1 MVLQSTG
8 TISLSNIQAEFGG
21 TNPIGL
27 NEYYSGG
34 PYVNAITTGVPALG
48 QISLNHFYGKG
59 AVMSLFDGLSAS
71 AQADVV
77 AIYGFKLYK
86 SAYSGPVANLRRQ
99 DGVIADFYSTTT
111 GSLQTSTGTSLTS
124 WLGAATGFVDIWYDQ
139 SGRSK
144 HLRSV
149 NNNSSPTIVTSGT
162 YGGRTAVYF
171 TSSRQLSG
179 PNVFDTSTVS
189 NMHLFMMLNDVT
201 RVDNYL
207 LSFNGNVTDA
217 ATRFSLHAPWS
228 HGVWFFDP
236 GDINATAGNNRVS
249 SDANVTTA
257 GAANR
262 TIFNGYKSST
272 ENRNSIRLNKG
283 TSYYSG
289 GFTAAPVTGGVLF
302 NNIVTGQPSNHYVY
316 SMLVFK
322 SKLGLTDS
330 TYIED
335 NI

>member
-8 TISLSNIQAEFGG
+8 TITLSNVQTEFGG
-21 TNPIGL
+21 VNPIGI

-34 PYVNAITTGVPALG
+34 AYVNAGVTGIPASG
-48 QISLNHFYGKG
+48 QISLSNFYGKA
-59 AVMSLFDGLSAS
+59 AVTSLFEGLSTN
-71 AQADVV
+71 AQADAV
-77 AIYGFKLYK
+77 AIYGFKLYRG
-86 SAYSGPVANLRRQ
+86 AYSGPVARFRRQ
-99 DGVIADFYSTTT
+99 DGVSADFYGTPT
-111 GSLQTSTGTSLTS
+111 GSLTTSTGTTLTT
-124 WLGAATGFVDIWYDQ
+124 WLGAATGFVDTWYDQ

-144 HLRSV
+144 HLNTKD
-149 NNNSSPTIVTSGT
+149 NNTSPSLVTSGT
-162 YGGRTAVYF
+162 YGGRTAMYF
-171 TSSRQLSG
+171 TSSRQLIG

-207 LSFNGNVTDA
+207 LSFNGNVIDGS
-217 ATRFSLHAPWS
+217 TRFSLHAPWS

-262 TIFNGYKSST
+262 TIFNGYKSLT
-272 ENRNSIRLNKG
+272 ENRNGIRLNKG
-283 TSYYSG
+283 TTYYSG

-302 NNIVTGQPSNHYVY
+302 NNIATGQPSNHYVY

-322 SKLGLTDS
+322 SKLSLTDS